1 MVKMCEQAR
10 KQEVIRLPH
19 AKFDTIYRDLREK
32 IEDGDY
38 PFQSFLP
45 SENTLTS
52 VYGCSR
58 NTVRRAIAGLIE
70 RGYAQAIRGKGVR
83 VLYRKGQQ
91 SSFSI
96 GGIETFK
103 ESAARNHLHTET
115 RVVRFEMIEADDALA
130 ARTGF
135 RTGTPLWRI
144 WRLRILGGRALILDK
159 NLFRADLVPGL
170 TRAIAENSIYE
181 YIEQTLHRTI
191 QTSKRRMTVEHA
203 TREDAKYL
211 DLGDYNCL
219 AIIESQTFDE
229 NGSQI
234 EWTQSRH
241 HPERFAFEDTATR
254 HPHA

>member
-1 MVKMCEQAR
+1 MFTAGTYDII
-10 KQEVIRLPH
+10 VIGAGHP
-19 AKFDTIYRDLREK
+19 
-32 IEDGDY
+32 GDD
-38 PFQSFLP
+38 
-45 SENTLTS
+45 
-52 VYGCSR
+52 
-58 NTVRRAIAGLIE
+58 A
-70 RGYAQAIRGKGVR
+70 
-83 VLYRKGQQ
+83 
-91 SSFSI
+91 
-96 GGIETFK
+96 
-103 ESAARNHLHTET
+103 
-115 RVVRFEMIEADDALA
+115 ALA
-130 ARTGF
+130 APPGF

-144 WRLRILGGRALILDK
+144 GRLRILGGRALILDK

-170 TRAIAENSIYE
+170 TRAIAEDSIYE

-229 NGSQI
+229 NGIQI

-254 HPHA
+254 RHV

>member
-1 MVKMCEQAR
+1 MPQ
-10 KQEVIRLPH
+10 
-19 AKFDTIYRDLREK
+19 AKFDTIFRELRERV
-32 IEDGDY
+32 EDGTY
-38 PFQSFLP
+38 AFQSFLP
-45 SENTLTS
+45 SENTLTAEFD
-52 VYGCSR
+52 CSR
-58 NTVRRAIAGLIE
+58 NTVRRAIAGLAA
-70 RGYAQAIRGKGVR
+70 RGYVQPIRGKGVR
-83 VLYRKGQQ
+83 ILYRKAQQ
-91 SSFSI
+91 SEFSI

-103 ESAARNHLHTET
+103 ESAARNHLQTET
-115 RVVRFEMIEADDALA
+115 RVVRFEQIAADETLA

-135 RTGTPLWRI
+135 PVNAPLWRI
-144 WRLRILGGRALILDK
+144 WRQRVLDGRALILDK

-170 TRAIAENSIYE
+170 TLAIAEDSIYE

>member
-10 KQEVIRLPH
+10 IQEVIRLPH

-32 IEDGDY
+32 VEDGEY

-45 SENTLTS
+45 SENTLTAT
-52 VYGCSR
+52 YGCSR

-70 RGYAQAIRGKGVR
+70 RGYVQAIRGKGVR

-115 RVVRFEMIEADDALA
+115 RVVRFEMIEA
-130 ARTGF
+130 
-135 RTGTPLWRI
+135 I
-144 WRLRILGGRALILDK
+144 WRLRILDGRALILDK

-170 TRAIAENSIYE
+170 TRAIAEDSIYE

>member
-10 KQEVIRLPH
+10 IQEVIRLPH
-19 AKFDTIYRDLREK
+19 
-32 IEDGDY
+32 
-38 PFQSFLP
+38 
-45 SENTLTS
+45 NTLTS

-70 RGYAQAIRGKGVR
+70 RGYVQAIRGKGVR

-91 SSFSI
+91 SAFSI

-103 ESAARNHLHTET
+103 ESAARNHLHTTT

-135 RTGTPLWRI
+135 RAGTPLWRI
-144 WRLRILGGRALILDK
+144 WRLRILDGRALILDK

-170 TRAIAENSIYE
+170 TRAIAEDSIYE

>member
-1 MVKMCEQAR
+1 MPQ
-10 KQEVIRLPH
+10 
-19 AKFDTIYRDLREK
+19 AKFDTIFRELRERV
-32 IEDGDY
+32 EDGTY
-38 PFQSFLP
+38 AFQSFLP
-45 SENTLTS
+45 SENTLTAEFD
-52 VYGCSR
+52 CSR
-58 NTVRRAIAGLIE
+58 NTVRRAIAGLAA
-70 RGYAQAIRGKGVR
+70 RGYVQPIRGKGVR
-83 VLYRKGQQ
+83 ILYRKAQQ
-91 SSFSI
+91 SEFSI

-103 ESAARNHLHTET
+103 ESAARNHLQTET
-115 RVVRFEMIEADDALA
+115 RVVRFEQIAADETLA

-135 RTGTPLWRI
+135 PVNAPLWRI
-144 WRLRILGGRALILDK
+144 WRQRVLDGRALILDK

-170 TRAIAENSIYE
+170 TLAIAEDSIYE

-229 NGSQI
+229 NGIQI